1 MRLRDGDAVVTVHGF
16 IFYIFGYQH
25 PEGGYDVFLK
35 YVPESYADEI
45 GVEWLPVRWRRRGL
59 TLLRPRMLYSPENYR
74 LLIGSLRRS
83 FPEYVRYSSTLNRY
97 LLYVPEELIAEVYT
111 PSRELHRLRGRG
123 PGDEL
128 EAKALK
134 LIGLLSEASGVSEG
148 FFGIHGSIALGM
160 HHEGSDIDVAVYG
173 AENYRRVQRCLL
185 RLEEAG
191 LLELYRRSEVE
202 VRRLNRGVFE
212 GVPFVVNAVR
222 RFSEIDWR
230 PKTYRPLG
238 VVEGEG
244 RVAESPESVFR
255 PAIYRVE
262 GFNPLGGGVEGPVVE
277 LASMIGEHRGLLKAG
292 EDFRVRGVLEEVH
305 CGGERWL
312 RVVVGS
318 ALEGEYLKP
327 IVD

>member
-25 PEGGYDVFLK
+25 PEGGYDAFLK
-35 YVPESYADEI
+35 YVPEAYADRI
-45 GVEWLPVRWRRRGL
+45 DLEWLPVRWRRGGV

-74 LLIGSLRRS
+74 RLIGSLKRS

-97 LLYVPEELIAEVYT
+97 LLYIPEELIAEVYT
-111 PSRELHRLRGRG
+111 PSRELHRLRRRG
-123 PGDEL
+123 PRDEL
-128 EAKALK
+128 EAKALR

-185 RLEEAG
+185 KLEEAG

-202 VRRLNRGVFE
+202 RRRLNRGLFE

-222 RFSEIDWR
+222 RFSEIDR
-230 PKTYRPLG
+230 KPKTYRPLG

-262 GFNPLGGGVEGPVVE
+262 EFKTLEGGVGGDVVE
-277 LASMIGEHRGLLKAG
+277 LTSMIGEHRGLLKAG
-292 EDFRVRGVLEEVH
+292 EGFRVRGVLEEVH